1 MLTAV
6 FVMAICA
13 ALGTMFISF
22 DQRRRAERAAEAE
35 DRARSAVTALA
46 LLVTDAEAARCGL
59 AVTGDQLFRTRL
71 TGNLDVI
78 PQRERELE
86 RSVAHDPVE
95 VTLVRQISR
104 YLSEYLRNYLS
115 PALAA
120 SRSGGPATVPNAI
133 MLAARR
139 HADMVGS
146 LLDRLMERV
155 ARSSVRDRAM
165 AETHSNAGILAGVV
179 LPLFSVVALVLMRRR
194 VTVVA
199 GSVRRLE
206 TAAGRVADG
215 ELDVRVPEDG
225 PVETDRFQRVFNDM
239 VATLARRRHTL
250 NETVMGLTEQVAER
264 SALCSAATL
273 AAGGQPP
280 EEVFDAVTEQAGTL
294 FRADLADLLHFE
306 RDGTA
311 SIAATWSHE
320 QWDLPT
326 DEQVRLEP
334 EGMAAQMLRSG
345 RAVRLTHPGAPAP
358 AWQRPARFGLQV
370 AIDMPVFVAGRAWGV
385 LRLMSR
391 RREALPEDVMSRAA
405 PFTDLVAAA
414 VADHQARTD
423 IAEACARIM
432 FAADETRRTI
442 ERKLHNG
449 PQQRLT
455 ASLWALQ
462 TLDAQIPA
470 DLTEL
475 HTQISVVTA
484 RMSAALDDLASIARD
499 VHPAILSQRG
509 LPSAVRS
516 LARRSKVP
524 VETSLDLPA
533 RPDERVETGTYH
545 MLAEALALADEHPH
559 TNLVNVEASVRSGR
573 LQLHIEINGM
583 RTRDA
588 TSGPGLVGIRDRVEA
603 LGGVTTV
610 ESSPEHDIR
619 LLIDVPFTTR

>member
-1 MLTAV
+1 MLTVV

-22 DQRRRAERAAEAE
+22 DQRRRAERTAEAE

-59 AVTGDQLFRTRL
+59 AVDGDQLFRTRL
-71 TGNLDVI
+71 ADDLNVI
-78 PQRERELE
+78 PHRERELE
-86 RSVAHDPVE
+86 GSVAHDPVKI
-95 VTLVRQISR
+95 TLVRQINL

-120 SRSGGPATVPNAI
+120 SRSGGRAVPDAI

-139 HADMVGS
+139 HADLVRS
-146 LLDRLMERV
+146 YLDRLLELVTRSTV
-155 ARSSVRDRAM
+155 AARAR

-194 VTVVA
+194 ATAVA
-199 GSVRRLE
+199 SSVRRLE
-206 TAAGRVADG
+206 TAAGQVADG
-215 ELDVRVPEDG
+215 ELDIRVREDG
-225 PVETDRFQRVFNDM
+225 PAETGRCQRVFNDM
-239 VATLARRRHTL
+239 VSALAQRRHSL
-250 NETVMGLTEQVAER
+250 NEKVAEQ
-264 SALCSAATL
+264 SALCGAATM

-280 EEVFDAVTEQAGTL
+280 EAVFDAVTEQAGTL

-311 SIAATWSHE
+311 SIAATWSHA
-320 QWDLPT
+320 QWDLSAA
-326 DEQVRLEP
+326 ERVRLEP
-334 EGMAAQMLRSG
+334 EGMAAQVLQSG
-345 RAVRLTHPGAPAP
+345 RAVCLTRPGAPAP
-358 AWQRPARFGLQV
+358 AWQRPAHFGLQV
-370 AIDMPVFVAGRAWGV
+370 AIGMPVIVAGRAWGV

-405 PFTDLVAAA
+405 PFTDLVAIA

-423 IAEACARIM
+423 VAEARARIM

-449 PQQRLT
+449 PQQRLM

-462 TLDAQIPA
+462 ALDAQIPA
-470 DLTEL
+470 NLTEL
-475 HTQISVVTA
+475 HTQVSVLTA
-484 RMSAALDDLASIARD
+484 RMSGALDDLASIARD

-516 LARRSKVP
+516 LARRSQVP
-524 VETSLDLPA
+524 VETSLDLPE
-533 RPDERVETGTYH
+533 RLDERVETGTYH
-545 MLAEALALADEHPH
+545 MVAEALALANEHPH
-559 TNLVNVEASVRSGR
+559 TTLVNIEASGRSGR
-573 LQLHIEINGM
+573 LLLHIEINGM
-583 RTRDA
+583 PTGDA
-588 TSGPGLVGIRDRVEA
+588 ASGPGLVGIRDRVEA
-603 LGGVTTV
+603 LGGATTI
-610 ESSPEHDIR
+610 ESSPERDIR
-619 LLIDVPFTTR
+619 LFIDVPFATR